1 VLLADHVDSLEM
13 GQLFMNQSW
22 VLNRSRQFAPAME
35 KANAALEIFKAH
47 NSRENIAL
55 VYNNLAVFCEHQDD
69 FDKALEYN
77 QLSLQLFTDL
87 NDKRQMANLYLSLG
101 YVHNSRKEFEPA
113 LEYFSKSVTLM
124 ERIGNRYGA
133 GTALMS
139 KGRIYMDTNRLDLAA
154 RELNHSLRIHQD
166 LDLKKKIV
174 ANELAL
180 TKLHMM
186 KQEWTP
192 ARQHLAVAH
201 AEAEALNYE
210 SDLAKIF
217 LLDAQL
223 LVATAQ
229 DPQAAYTRAI
239 ELFRK
244 LNRNRDAD
252 QASGE
257 LAAWKSR

>member
-1 VLLADHVDSLEM
+1 M
-13 GQLFMNQSW
+13 RRWRF
-22 VLNRSRQFAPAME
+22 SRRTTRA
-35 KANAALEIFKAH
+35 K
-47 NSRENIAL
+47 NIAL

-166 LDLKKKIV
+166 LDLKKKLWPT
-174 ANELAL
+174 NWL
-180 TKLHMM
+180 
-186 KQEWTP
+186 
-192 ARQHLAVAH
+192 
-201 AEAEALNYE
+201 
-210 SDLAKIF
+210 
-217 LLDAQL
+217 
-223 LVATAQ
+223 
-229 DPQAAYTRAI
+229 
-239 ELFRK
+239 
-244 LNRNRDAD
+244 
-252 QASGE
+252 
-257 LAAWKSR
+257 